1 MKFAL
6 KHLNVQN
13 PPEQPNQLLVRPEV
27 SGINDLYEDDLRLC
41 SVLFGDVGRSLAS
54 HRCFEKDV
62 QVGERCLKSA

>member
-1 MKFAL
+1 MFRDSHVGLEVGGHFVKFQL

-41 SVLFGDVGRSLAS
+41 SVLFGDVGQRLAS
-54 HRCFEKDV
+54 H
-62 QVGERCLKSA
+62 L